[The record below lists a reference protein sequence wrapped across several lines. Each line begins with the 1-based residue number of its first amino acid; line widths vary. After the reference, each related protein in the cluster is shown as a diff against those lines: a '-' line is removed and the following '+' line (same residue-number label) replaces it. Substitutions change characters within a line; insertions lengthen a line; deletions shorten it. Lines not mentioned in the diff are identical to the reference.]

1 MGVFMETKKKL
12 GDMLVEAGLIDEIQ
26 LKAALS
32 HQRQWGGRLGA
43 ILISMGFIT
52 EEKLLK
58 FLSSHLQLPAVDFKK
73 VRIQEDILKLLPV
86 EIAKK
91 HHVLPIA
98 IWQESGKKYLLLA
111 MSDPTNLAAIDEIQF
126 ITNYH
131 IKPAIATD
139 TAIGE
144 GIRYYYEGIGLPP
157 GESGQE
163 GVPLSEP
170 VDERMIIFRDREDTI
185 TPEDIS
191 QKPKVTHEKE
201 KREPEQKD
209 AWALA
214 FTLAQMLVEKGLI
227 DKDEL
232 LRRLK
237 EKKK

>member
-1 MGVFMETKKKL
+1 MNTKKKL
-12 GDMLVEAGLIDEIQ
+12 GDLLVEAGLIDEIQ
-26 LKAALS
+26 LRAALA
-32 HQRQWGGRLGA
+32 HQKQWGGRIGA

-73 VRIQEDILKLLPV
+73 VRVQEDVLKLISV
-86 EIAKK
+86 DIAKK

-98 IWQESGKKYLLLA
+98 IWQEGTKKYLLLA
-111 MSDPTNLAAIDEIQF
+111 MSDPTNLVAIDEIQF
-126 ITNYH
+126 ITNLH
-131 IKPAIATD
+131 VKPAIATD

-157 GESGQE
+157 GEESRE

-170 VDERMIIFRDREDTI
+170 VDERMIVYRDREDTI
-185 TPEDIS
+185 TSDEIAR
-191 QKPKVTHEKE
+191 PKADVEKE
-201 KREPEQKD
+201 KKAPEQKD

>member
-1 MGVFMETKKKL
+1 MDTKKKL
-12 GDMLVEAGLIDEIQ
+12 GDLLVDAGLIDEIQ
-26 LKAALS
+26 LRSALS
-32 HQRQWGGRLGA
+32 HQKQWGGRLGA

-52 EEKLLK
+52 EERLLK
-58 FLSSHLQLPAVDFKK
+58 FLSSHLQIPAVDFKK
-73 VRIQEDILKLLPV
+73 VKVQENALKLISMDV
-86 EIAKK
+86 AKK
-91 HHVLPIA
+91 HHVLPVA
-98 IWQESGKKYLLLA
+98 IWQEGNKKYLLVA

-126 ITNYH
+126 ITNHH

-157 GESGQE
+157 GEEDRE

-170 VDERMIIFRDREDTI
+170 VDERMIVYRDRQDTI
-185 TPEDIS
+185 TSDEMTS
-191 QKPKVTHEKE
+191 PKSDAERAKKT
-201 KREPEQKD
+201 PEQKD
-209 AWALA
+209 AWVLS
-214 FTLAQMLVEKGLI
+214 FTLAQILVEKGLI

>member
-1 MGVFMETKKKL
+1 METKKKL
-12 GDMLVEAGLIDEIQ
+12 GDLLVEAGLIDEMQ
-26 LKAALS
+26 LRAALA
-32 HQRQWGGRLGA
+32 HQKQWGGRFGS

-58 FLSSHLQLPAVDFKK
+58 FLSAHLQLPAVDFRK
-73 VRIQEDILKLLPV
+73 VKVQEDVLKLLPV
-86 EIAKK
+86 DVAKK

-98 IWQESGKKYLLLA
+98 IWQEGGKKYLLLA

-126 ITNYH
+126 ITNLH
-131 IKPAIATD
+131 VKPAIATD

-144 GIRYYYEGIGLPP
+144 GIRFYYEGIGLPP
-157 GESGQE
+157 GREE
-163 GVPLSEP
+163 GGGLPVSEP
-170 VDERMIIFRDREDTI
+170 VDERMIIYRDREDTI
-185 TPEDIS
+185 TSEEIAPTP
-191 QKPKVTHEKE
+191 KPGVEREK
-201 KREPEQKD
+201 KPPEQRD

-227 DKDEL
+227 DKEEL

>member
-1 MGVFMETKKKL
+1 MDAKKKL

-26 LKAALS
+26 LRAALA
-32 HQRQWGGRLGA
+32 HQKQWGGRLGA

-52 EEKLLK
+52 EERLLK
-58 FLSSHLQLPAVDFKK
+58 FLSSHFQLPAVDFKK
-73 VRIQEDILKLLPV
+73 VRIQEDVLKLISV
-86 EIAKK
+86 DVAKK

-98 IWQESGKKYLLLA
+98 IWQEGGKKYLLVA

-131 IKPAIATD
+131 VKPAIATD

-157 GESGQE
+157 GMERQE
-163 GVPLSEP
+163 GLPLSEP
-170 VDERMIIFRDREDTI
+170 VDERMIVYRDREDTI
-185 TPEDIS
+185 TSEDITAPPKTAPLKTPEEK
-191 QKPKVTHEKE
+191 KPSSE
-201 KREPEQKD
+201 KD
-209 AWALA
+209 AWTLA

-227 DKDEL
+227 DKEEL

>member
-1 MGVFMETKKKL
+1 MVTKKKL

-26 LKAALS
+26 LKAALA

-58 FLSSHLQLPAVDFKK
+58 FLSTHLQLPAVDFKK
-73 VRIQEDILKLLPV
+73 VRIQEDVLKLLSV
-86 EIAKK
+86 DIAKK

-98 IWQESGKKYLLLA
+98 LWQEGNKKYLLLA

-126 ITNYH
+126 ITNLH
-131 IKPAIATD
+131 VKPAIATD

-157 GESGQE
+157 GEESRE

-170 VDERMIIFRDREDTI
+170 VDERMIVFRDREDTI
-185 TPEDIS
+185 TTEEIS
-191 QKPKVTHEKE
+191 PPPKVAPEREK
-201 KREPEQKD
+201 KPAEQKD
-209 AWALA
+209 AWTLA
-214 FTLAQMLVEKGLI
+214 FVLAQMLVEKGLI

>member
-1 MGVFMETKKKL
+1 MDTKKKL
-12 GDMLVEAGLIDEIQ
+12 GDLLVEAGLIDEIQ
-26 LKAALS
+26 LRAALA
-32 HQRQWGGRLGA
+32 HQKQWGGRIGA

-58 FLSSHLQLPAVDFKK
+58 FLSSHLQMPAVDFKK
-73 VRIQEDILKLLPV
+73 VKIQDEVLKLISMD
-86 EIAKK
+86 IAKK

-98 IWQESGKKYLLLA
+98 IWQEGNKKYLLVA

-126 ITNYH
+126 ITNLH
-131 IKPAIATD
+131 VKPAIATD

-157 GESGQE
+157 GEEGRE

-170 VDERMIIFRDREDTI
+170 VDERMIVYRDREDTI
-185 TPEDIS
+185 TSEDIS
-191 QKPKVTHEKE
+191 AHPKAGAEKE
-201 KREPEQKD
+201 KKPAEQKD
-209 AWALA
+209 AWALS